1 LGRFG
6 CCATAERGVVGV
18 AGVEAPFER
27 SPPLRRGHLRF
38 GGGGGG
44 MFKSVLCSWLTCRS
58 DELLQAVLVEKDR
71 RGGRRVGASERSE
84 RERET
89 SFIVFEYIHK

>member
-1 LGRFG
+1 
-6 CCATAERGVVGV
+6 
-18 AGVEAPFER
+18 
-27 SPPLRRGHLRF
+27 
-38 GGGGGG
+38 